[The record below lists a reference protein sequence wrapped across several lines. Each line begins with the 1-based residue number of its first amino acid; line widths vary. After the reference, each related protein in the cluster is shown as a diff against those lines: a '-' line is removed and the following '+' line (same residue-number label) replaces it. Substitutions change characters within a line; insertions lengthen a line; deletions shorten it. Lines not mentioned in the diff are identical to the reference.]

1 MFKVITVFLW
11 IYAVMAMIFTALL
24 VVVPEI
30 RSGMTPGHETLRIVG
45 LVVFGLLL
53 AKAVVPIGKE

>member
-1 MFKVITVFLW
+1 MPKVFAALLW
-11 IYAVMAMIFTALL
+11 IYAVIAMIFTALL

-30 RSGMTPGHETLRIVG
+30 RSGMTQEQEALRIVG

-53 AKAVVPIGKE
+53 AKAVAPIGKE

>member
-11 IYAVMAMIFTALL
+11 IYAVIAMIFTALL

-30 RSGMTPGHETLRIVG
+30 RSGMTPGHEALRIVG